1 MTSTSPDS
9 SPESVQTNKIASVLQ
24 PILQLPIVQR
34 LHLGSIGTRLFIS
47 VMGGAMVGM
56 GGMAFLFGEVVK
68 FQAESEIQ
76 QTVADKAD
84 VLGNSLGQAEILAE
98 TFRTSI
104 LTLHKQRVKT
114 PEVYRNLA
122 FELFK
127 SRPDFVL
134 GLGLGQSENGILS
147 DQEWFFSYYTAN
159 SDGANV
165 GGKLLSPPYN
175 DIRYSDGT
183 ESDIFYP
190 ETDRYKNYFLPQKD
204 IWSIPNA
211 NSNQAQLTYYSQ
223 IFADQ
228 NQWLGTVFVDLD
240 PTILKNTL
248 NDSALSQAGFF
259 ALLTTEGQII
269 AYPPT
274 ATTAEQAATDRTIPG
289 LASVWSKIR
298 NGESGLVEGDRG
310 YWAYARV
317 PESDWITIA
326 FVPYRAVFSRVALIT
341 VAGTI
346 TVGLLLAI
354 VVMLTVRYL
363 NYRLRPILQECNR
376 LATTDTETLTL
387 LQHQDE
393 IGQLSIAFFNLLE
406 QIKTNE
412 EQIHQEVCRSAQA
425 EAQLKQAEV
434 EQQTGQMLQTELSH
448 LFTVLSA
455 VEQGDLTLTAQ
466 ANSPLTGGV
475 AETLNRLIERLAE
488 MIAIVLNTTQH
499 VAQGAADLEQ
509 LAIAGASKAQQ
520 QSRSV
525 VQVQTVMANTSQ
537 LSQHTALQAVSTN
550 EAVQLA
556 QSAITQGQHEI
567 TAITQGIAVLEQGTD
582 QMVKRTQ
589 TLTNYVELASQFAK
603 DQKRIAAMTR
613 ILAVNA
619 SMLASR
625 ASAQQDPE
633 QLAVITRE
641 FETIAAQVNTL
652 ASQTNQSLVLLQQR
666 TDQIQTVVSGLNHD
680 VQEISQQVNT
690 FTVGVDQSRQAFD
703 TLKTVND
710 RIAQMGQRVVQSSQ
724 TIADTSQLAL
734 ASIEEIATIAS
745 TTQNQADTTQEQ
757 TQQIEHLAHSLLH
770 HFKYFQ
776 LPEERAERKDEG

>member
-9 SPESVQTNKIASVLQ
+9 SAESIQTSKIASLLQ

-47 VMGGAMVGM
+47 VMGGAVVGM

-68 FQAESEIQ
+68 YQAESEIQ

-104 LTLHKQRVKT
+104 LTLHKQKTDT

-134 GLGLGQSENGILS
+134 GLGLGQSENGILP
-147 DQEWFFSYYTAN
+147 DQAWFFSYYAVN

-175 DIRYSDGT
+175 DIRYNDGT

-190 ETDRYKNYFLPQKD
+190 KTDRYQDYFIPQKD
-204 IWSIPNA
+204 VWSVPDA

-228 NQWLGTVFVDLD
+228 NQWLGTVFVDFD
-240 PTILKNTL
+240 STILKNTL
-248 NDSALSQAGFF
+248 NDSVLSQAGFF
-259 ALLTTEGQII
+259 ALLTAEGQII
-269 AYPPT
+269 AHPPT
-274 ATTAEQAATDRTIPG
+274 VDATKQAATDRTIPG

-298 NGESGLVEGDRG
+298 NSESGLVEGDRG

-317 PESDWITIA
+317 PESNWITIA

-341 VAGTI
+341 VAATLA
-346 TVGLLLAI
+346 VGLLLAI
-354 VVMLTVRYL
+354 VVMLTMHYL

-376 LATTDTETLTL
+376 LDTTDTETLTL

-406 QIKTNE
+406 QIKTNQ
-412 EQIHQEVCRSAQA
+412 EQLRQEINRSTQV
-425 EAQLKQAEV
+425 EAQLKQAEI
-434 EQQTGQMLQTELSH
+434 EQRAEQTLQTELSH
-448 LFTVLSA
+448 LFTVLFA
-455 VEQGDLTLTAQ
+455 VEQGDLTLTAP
-466 ANSPLTGGV
+466 ANSPLTSDM
-475 AETLNRLIERLAE
+475 AETLNRLIERLAQI
-488 MIAIVLNTTQH
+488 IAIVLNTTQH
-499 VAQGAADLEQ
+499 VTQGAADLEQ
-509 LAIAGASKAQQ
+509 LVIDVASNAQQ
-520 QSRSV
+520 QTRSV

-537 LSQHTALQAVSTN
+537 LSQHTALQAVATN

-567 TAITQGIAVLEQGTD
+567 TAITQGIAVLEQDTH
-582 QMVKRTQ
+582 QMIKRTQ

-652 ASQTNQSLVLLQQR
+652 ASQTNQSLVSLQQR

-690 FTVGVDQSRQAFD
+690 FTAGVDQSRQTFD
-703 TLKTVND
+703 TLKTIND
-710 RIAQMGQRVVQSSQ
+710 RIAQIAQHVVQSSQ
-724 TIADTSQLAL
+724 TIADASQLAL
-734 ASIEEIATIAS
+734 ASIQDIATIAS
-745 TTQNQADTTQEQ
+745 TTQNQANTTKEQ
-757 TQQIEHLAHSLLH
+757 TQRMEHLAHSLLH
-770 HFKYFQ
+770 HVEYFQ
-776 LPEERAERKDEG
+776 LPEGKDKG